1 MFHAFGP
8 VQTAPLFPTSTR
20 LSINGI
26 SAINILAAL
35 TPGII
40 QSSPVGLQ
48 AAVLLSAAVPSHIGA
63 LGRMRCLGVQMG
75 GASRCKM
82 IRVIHSVM
90 LTCHSIAAAIHNF
103 LPGVIKYFVMA
114 LLNGARL
121 PACASLRHG

>member
-40 QSSPVGLQ
+40 QSTPVGLQ
-48 AAVLLSAAVPSHIGA
+48 AAVLLSSPLQNDQGNPQCYVDLPQHRSGNSQFPAGGNQVFCDGSAQWYKIAS
-63 LGRMRCLGVQMG
+63 MRL
-75 GASRCKM
+75 
-82 IRVIHSVM
+82 
-90 LTCHSIAAAIHNF
+90 LTTW
-103 LPGVIKYFVMA
+103 
-114 LLNGARL
+114 
-121 PACASLRHG
+121 